1 MAQVSVFRLRLGVVL
16 IGIFWIPI
24 WLLAPL
30 VARLLDQ
37 PVASVTIAIAL
48 VQTIIGVIGVL
59 LAGRQT
65 LTLVRHTG
73 WRAVPGKIW
82 HIVWTGKVDEPEP
95 SAEVTAASD

>member
-1 MAQVSVFRLRLGVVL
+1 VAQVSIFRLRLGVVL

-37 PVASVTIAIAL
+37 EVGSVTIAIAL

-82 HIVWTGKVDEPEP
+82 HIVWTGKLDEPEP
-95 SAEVTAASD
+95 SVSAG